1 MLCLVNNNNKATRV
15 GSRPWMFGRRITG
28 AGNRWIDRFSVFSL
42 NAISDIEPRTHV
54 WNLVAAST
62 LTDSPIFFSR
72 CSSSYFL
79 LAIYYWSVWSDN
91 EDKKEKKKEKKKKR
105 AKRLLYNYI
114 LLRLT
119 KLPLSR
125 RVVYFTL
132 SRYDSVTPSYPNF
145 IYHWR

>member
-1 MLCLVNNNNKATRV
+1 MGYIRSKRKFRREKKRACYVWLIIIIKRRESDRV
-15 GSRPWMFGRRITG
+15 RGWFGRQITG

-91 EDKKEKKKEKKKKR
+91 EDKKEKKKEKRKKE
-105 AKRLLYNYI
+105 
-114 LLRLT
+114 
-119 KLPLSR
+119 PS
-125 RVVYFTL
+125 VYCTIIFF
-132 SRYDSVTPSYPNF
+132 YV
-145 IYHWR
+145 

>member
-1 MLCLVNNNNKATRV
+1 MGYIRSKRKFRREKKKGMLCLVNNNNKATRV

-91 EDKKEKKKEKKKKR
+91 EDKKEKKKEKRKKE
-105 AKRLLYNYI
+105 
-114 LLRLT
+114 
-119 KLPLSR
+119 PS
-125 RVVYFTL
+125 VYCTIIFF
-132 SRYDSVTPSYPNF
+132 YV
-145 IYHWR
+145 